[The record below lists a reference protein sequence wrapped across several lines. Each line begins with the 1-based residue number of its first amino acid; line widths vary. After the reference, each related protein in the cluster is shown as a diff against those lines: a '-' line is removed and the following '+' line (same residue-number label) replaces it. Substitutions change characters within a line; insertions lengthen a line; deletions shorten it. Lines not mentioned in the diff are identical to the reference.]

1 MAKIQYFP
9 KVAVKKRGFE
19 SRNFITV
26 RTVLLCRCIIVFI
39 EKSTNINCNSLVII
53 AYKLTQE
60 LTVGAP
66 ASIWI
71 QLLHEL
77 EYCQIILYRAIM
89 YVINN
94 WFYGFLYNAQKLVFG
109 LIYYVDSLFFMIQ
122 LHHNK
127 FIDLNQA
134 KWS

>member
-1 MAKIQYFP
+1 MDNVISECSLYFICYIFF
-9 KVAVKKRGFE
+9 AF
-19 SRNFITV
+19 TV
-26 RTVLLCRCIIVFI
+26 CTVLLCMCIIGFI
-39 EKSTNINCNSLVII
+39 EKSTSINCNSLVII

-60 LTVGAP
+60 LPVGAP

-77 EYCQIILYRAIM
+77 DYCQIILYRAIM

-109 LIYYVDSLFFMIQ
+109 LINYVESLFFMIQ
-122 LHHNK
+122 LHHTKN
-127 FIDLNQA
+127 IDL
-134 KWS
+134 KWPKWP